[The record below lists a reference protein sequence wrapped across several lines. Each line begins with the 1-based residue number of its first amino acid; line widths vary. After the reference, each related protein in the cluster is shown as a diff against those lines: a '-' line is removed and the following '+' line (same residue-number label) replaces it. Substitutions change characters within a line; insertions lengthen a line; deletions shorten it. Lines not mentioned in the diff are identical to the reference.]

1 MLHCIQKNI
10 FWDDAYTQILLK
22 VYLLTEVKMPIQVPL
37 KVQTIEQQP
46 QSQYSP
52 SYGIGIHHRII

>member
-22 VYLLTEVKMPIQVPL
+22 VYLLPIVPL

>member
-22 VYLLTEVKMPIQVPL
+22 VYLLPIVPL

-46 QSQYSP
+46 QSLYSP
-52 SYGIGIHHRII
+52 SYMALESTIGSSSTT

>member
-10 FWDDAYTQILLK
+10 FCEDAYTQILLK
-22 VYLLTEVKMPIQVPL
+22 VYFLTEVKMPIVPL

-46 QSQYSP
+46 HSLYSP
-52 SYGIGIHHRII
+52 SYGTGIHYRII